1 MMLTLTVRRD
11 GYSAFGQMN
20 PRATFPSA
28 ALGWVFTDESVMENV
43 SWLNYGKFR
52 VSYGLNGNR
61 DIGRYI
67 ALADLQSGKY
77 LHVLPDGTVTQVSQL
92 YVNNMQNKLMRWE
105 STTAFNIGLDFAF
118 AKNRID
124 GSIDVYRSKTTDLLV
139 QHSLPDVTGF
149 SAIWDNLGQ
158 VDNRGF
164 ELNLNSK
171 NIQHENFSWNTSI
184 NFSLNRNKIVH
195 LYGAMEDILDDN
207 GNVIGQKE
215 KDDKG
220 NKWFIGHALDAI
232 WDQKAVGIWQ
242 EKDRVEADKYGVQPG
257 DFHVLDVNNDSKYT
271 DDDRLFLGYTEPRFR
286 WTLRNE
292 FTFLKNFNFS
302 FLIYSYWGH
311 MAAYNQAKNRSNAFP
326 DRVNSYALPFWT
338 PENPLNNYARLFS
351 SDGGASYNIYRK
363 RSFMRLDNIALA
375 YNIPQDL
382 IRRIHVQDMKFY
394 FTVKNAAVYAPDWVF
409 WDPEN
414 GGPTPRIY
422 TLGIN
427 FNL

>member
-1 MMLTLTVRRD
+1 
-11 GYSAFGQMN
+11 
-20 PRATFPSA
+20 SA
-28 ALGWVFTDESVMENV
+28 ALGWVFTDESFMENV

-124 GSIDVYRSKTTDLLV
+124 GGIDVYRSKTTDLLV